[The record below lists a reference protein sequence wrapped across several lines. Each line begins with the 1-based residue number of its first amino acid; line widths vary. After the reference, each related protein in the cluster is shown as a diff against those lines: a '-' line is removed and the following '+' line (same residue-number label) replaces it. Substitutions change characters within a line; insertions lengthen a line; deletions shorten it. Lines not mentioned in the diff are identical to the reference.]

1 MSYHPDPAINAEVA
15 LDALDAERADLAAG
29 YPPRPW
35 QCGECGA
42 SHARGH
48 FGSIGVHRCLRCGY
62 AAAFALMQPVRALV
76 LDDAAVEA
84 GAQALR
90 LVKFRTW
97 LDTSEAVREQ
107 TRVQARAVL
116 GMEESDGDV

>member
-1 MSYHPDPAINAEVA
+1 MASETKPTVLDLWVCPSCGDHSHFDRWHPDSPRCSGHIPPVA
-15 LDALDAERADLAAG
+15 MVR
-29 YPPRPW
+29 R
-35 QCGECGA
+35 
-42 SHARGH
+42 
-48 FGSIGVHRCLRCGY
+48 
-62 AAAFALMQPVRALV
+62 RALV

-116 GMEESDGDV
+116 GMEESDG

>member
-1 MSYHPDPAINAEVA
+1 MASETKPTVLDLWVCPDCGHVVK
-15 LDALDAERADLAAG
+15 
-29 YPPRPW
+29 RPKAMPW
-35 QCGECGA
+35 AWHCGVEMV
-42 SHARGH
+42 R
-48 FGSIGVHRCLRCGY
+48 R
-62 AAAFALMQPVRALV
+62 RALV

-116 GMEESDGDV
+116 GMEESDGG

>member
-1 MSYHPDPAINAEVA
+1 MGEPTVLDLWVCPDCGGHEQRFPPDETTYFCCSRNAMVA
-15 LDALDAERADLAAG
+15 K
-29 YPPRPW
+29 
-35 QCGECGA
+35 
-42 SHARGH
+42 
-48 FGSIGVHRCLRCGY
+48 
-62 AAAFALMQPVRALV
+62 RALV

-116 GMEESDGDV
+116 GMEESP